1 MLDFRGILRFN
12 TQLRMNLDLA
22 YGEGKL
28 PLELPEDRTTVIEP
42 RFSEGIADEKASVLN
57 ALNHPIGRPS
67 LAENLRPEDKVCILF
82 TDLTRA
88 TPNERIIP
96 WLLEYLGDH
105 PRENITLLN
114 QLGTHRPNTR
124 DELIKM
130 LTPEVVDGYRVINHN
145 CEDPSQLMQLG
156 QTSSGVPALLNK
168 HAVEADLRIVTG
180 FI

>member
-1 MLDFRGILRFN
+1 MLDFSWVLSFN
-12 TQLRMNLDLA
+12 TQLRMNIDLA
-22 YGEGKL
+22 YGEGML

-57 ALNHPIGRPS
+57 ALDHPIGRPS
-67 LAENLRPEDKVCILF
+67 LAENLRPEDKICILF

-130 LTPEVVDGYRVINHN
+130 LTRG
-145 CEDPSQLMQLG
+145 G
-156 QTSSGVPALLNK
+156 
-168 HAVEADLRIVTG
+168 
-180 FI
+180 